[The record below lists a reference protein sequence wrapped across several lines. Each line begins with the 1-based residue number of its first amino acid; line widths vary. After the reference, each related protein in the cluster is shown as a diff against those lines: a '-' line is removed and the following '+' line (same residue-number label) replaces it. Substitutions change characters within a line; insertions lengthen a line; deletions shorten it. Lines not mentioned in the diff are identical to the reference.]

1 MDVSGCLNSPCGIH
15 RLARSI
21 SSSMS
26 RRNRQRSQ
34 FGFAEVLGSV
44 SLAPYPVQCSSFTYL
59 NTKGQAFDTHRREGT
74 CTTSGRGSTTS
85 GGRRSRRSAYL
96 PIADLRAGTI
106 PAFCRRS
113 MYFNHL
119 YVALAIIVCFWWCLN
134 NALVGL
140 LFVYLFVICF
150 RVQIYDG
157 NI

>member
-1 MDVSGCLNSPCGIH
+1 MDLPGCLNSSCGIH

-44 SLAPYPVQCSSFTYL
+44 SLAPYPVQCSSFIYL

-85 GGRRSRRSAYL
+85 GGRRSRCSAYL

-119 YVALAIIVCFWWCLN
+119 YVTLAIIVCFRVVPQQCFGRL
-134 NALVGL
+134 
-140 LFVYLFVICF
+140 VICIFVCYSF
-150 RVQIYDG
+150 RVQI
-157 NI
+157 